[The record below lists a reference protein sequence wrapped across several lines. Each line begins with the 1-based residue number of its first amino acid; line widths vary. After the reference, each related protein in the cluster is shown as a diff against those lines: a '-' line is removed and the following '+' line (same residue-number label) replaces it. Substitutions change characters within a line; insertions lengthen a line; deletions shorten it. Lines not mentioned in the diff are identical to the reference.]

1 MNAPVLEVENL
12 RMHFRTSAG
21 MTAKHVQAVR
31 GVTFTI
37 NQGEIVGLVGETGSG
52 KTTVGKCIVRLN
64 TPTSGR
70 ISFLGNDIT
79 TLKRSAMRPVRS
91 ALQMVF
97 QDPYSSLDPRMT
109 IAQIVTEP
117 LAAHSRGTPRDRAA
131 LAGIAITRV
140 GLAESVLRRYPNEL
154 SGGQRQRVGLAR
166 ALVLEPQ
173 LLIADEPVSA
183 LDVSVRAGILNRLVD
198 LQATMGFSCLFIT
211 HDLSVAEFLCDR
223 IAVLYLGEI
232 VEIGSRAEIFGDARH
247 PYTRSLLAAAPLP
260 DPVLQR
266 SRERTPLRG
275 EPPSAFDPPSGCSLH
290 PRCPFADERCTTET
304 PRPTAVSPT
313 GHIVRC
319 HRISEH
325 LNQETSSS

>member
-1 MNAPVLEVENL
+1 MNPPVLKVENL
-12 RMHFRTSAG
+12 RMNFRSSSG
-21 MTAKHVQAVR
+21 MAAKYIQAVR

-52 KTTVGKCIVRLN
+52 KTTVGKCIARLN

-70 ISFLGNDIT
+70 ISFLEKDIT
-79 TLKRSAMRPVRS
+79 TLTRSAMRPVRRD
-91 ALQMVF
+91 LQMVF

-109 IAQIVTEP
+109 IAQIVAEP
-117 LAAHSRGTPRDRAA
+117 LGAHGRGTPRDRAA
-131 LAGIAITRV
+131 LADLAITRV
-140 GLAESVLRRYPNEL
+140 GLAQSVLHRYPNEL

-166 ALVLEPQ
+166 ALILEPQ

-198 LQATMGFSCLFIT
+198 LQSTMGFSCLFIT

-232 VEIGSRAEIFGDARH
+232 VETGSRAEIFGDAQH

-266 SRERTPLRG
+266 SRERTTLRG
-275 EPPSAFDPPSGCSLH
+275 EPPSALDPPSGCSLH
-290 PRCPFADERCTTET
+290 PRCPFADERCTKEAPGATT
-304 PRPTAVSPT
+304 VSPT
-313 GHIVRC
+313 GHTVRC
-319 HRISEH
+319 HRISEY